1 MKIILEAPIIPKG
14 DVGESTVYKSDMHF
28 VSVEADGTHVY
39 DVVKMDEE
47 VTLNEIRD
55 RLPDAREIVVNELG
69 PMWDYKYSYNKET
82 GWTFDNV
89 QDGYA

>member
-47 VTLNEIRD
+47 VTLNEIRN
-55 RLPDAREIVVNELG
+55 RLPDAREILVTELG
-69 PMWDYKYSYNKET
+69 PMWEYRYLFKE
-82 GWTFDNV
+82 GAWTLDTV
-89 QDGYA
+89 QEVYA